1 MNRIGQLD
9 IQELGENELLFTRFF
24 KAPPEHVF
32 RAQTEPQLI
41 KRWLLGPPGWTMP
54 ECTVDLRVGGRLRYV
69 WAHED
74 GRSMGMGGV
83 FREINAPGKLVHSEL
98 FDEDWTGGETLATIV
113 LTAQGGGT
121 LYTLTVRYS
130 SANARTRAQAS
141 GMTGG
146 MEASYEMLES
156 VLAGM
161 S

>member
-83 FREINAPGKLVHSEL
+83 FREINAPGKLVHTEL
-98 FDEDWTGGETLATIV
+98 FDEDWTGGETLCATT
-113 LTAQGGGT
+113 LTPQAGGT
-121 LYTLTVRYS
+121 LYALNIRCSTRE
-130 SANARTRAQAS
+130 ARAKVLAIGATKGLQAS
-141 GMTGG
+141 
-146 MEASYEMLES
+146 YD
-156 VLAGM
+156 VLDQLLADLP
-161 S
+161 